1 MGLYTQLLVNTLQIG
16 AVYVLFALG
25 LTLIFGVMKIVNFA
39 HGEFFTISAFIISV
53 IMPWAGITAG
63 MPIWLA
69 FLVAFLAAN
78 VFVLALAFIIFR
90 FGFQRYTRDLIGSF
104 ILAVGLILVMEGSI
118 LAIFGGAPRTVPALI
133 EGRLH
138 ILGAAITWQ
147 RLLIVLIAILFTFI
161 LYLIVQRTKL
171 GLALRAV
178 AEDHE
183 AAMLQGIRFKRA
195 SLYGFLIGTALASIA
210 GALMAP
216 QTAITSFMG
225 SDFIIKAFIIIII
238 GGLGSIPGAIIGG
251 FIIAFIDS
259 FGGFF
264 FDPSI
269 ATISMFVIVMV
280 LLIVRPQGIMGHV
293 ER

>member
-1 MGLYTQLLVNTLQIG
+1 MELYAQLLVNTLQIG
-16 AVYVLFALG
+16 SVYVLFALG

-39 HGEFFTISAFIISV
+39 HGEFFTVAAFVVSV
-53 IMPWAGITAG
+53 VMPWAGVTVG
-63 MPIWLA
+63 LPIWLA
-69 FLVAFLAAN
+69 FLIAFVCAN
-78 VFVLALAFIIFR
+78 LFVLALAFVVYQ
-90 FGFQRYTRDLIGSF
+90 FGFAKYNRDLIGSF

-118 LAIFGGAPRTVPALI
+118 LAIFGGAPRTVPAVV

-138 ILGAAITWQ
+138 ILGAAITTQ
-147 RLLIVLIAILFTFI
+147 RLVIVAVAILFTLA
-161 LYLIVQRTKL
+161 LYLLVQHTKL

-178 AEDHE
+178 SEDHE
-183 AAMLQGIRFKRA
+183 AAMLQGIRYRRA
-195 SLYGFLIGTALASIA
+195 SLYGFLIGTTLASVA
-210 GALMAP
+210 GAVMAP
-216 QTAITSFMG
+216 QVAITSFMG
-225 SDFIIKAFIIIII
+225 ADFVVKAFIIIII

-251 FIIAFIDS
+251 FVIAFIDS

-269 ATISMFVIVMV
+269 ATISMFAIVMV